1 MRRGI
6 VGVFLSVPKGPLSMA
21 EMPTVFLATIGLQ
34 SRARAGN
41 RSLGLFL
48 RFEGCFGCSVLL
60 IAGALAAALA
70 RGRHSSPS
78 K

>member
-48 RFEGCFGCSVLL
+48 RFKSCFGRSVLL
-60 IAGALAAALA
+60 IAGARSAALA

>member
-1 MRRGI
+1 MWRGI
-6 VGVFLSVPKGPLSMA
+6 IGVFLSVPKAPLSMA
-21 EMPTVFLATIGLQ
+21 EMPTVFLATIRLQ

-48 RFEGCFGCSVLL
+48 RFKSCFGRSALL
-60 IAGALAAALA
+60 IARTRAAAFA
-70 RGRHSSPS
+70 CGRHSSPS